1 LKTITST
8 LADLAENI
16 VVYNNKQ
23 SKIRFQL
30 EIYTQT
36 AVTKEM
42 KNLLHDSKQVFLL
55 GKVSMEELDLIY
67 DKSDILLHVESFDL
81 KQKLITR
88 LSFST
93 KIIDLVHSGR
103 TILAICWSESSPFK
117 YLNNNVLP
125 E

>member
-103 TILAICWSESSPFK
+103 TLLFK
-117 YLNNNVLP
+117 YLKGELSLQQIARIVLP